1 MKTGRIEWHERC
13 NVERMMNQ
21 LTGLERATRLP
32 VHAFTAAAA
41 AAVFCGCYDAAH
53 VPSGN
58 SDAQPPAIGGPYPGL
73 PSVAPIGV
81 KVDKYADVPAA
92 SRGPA
97 IDPNKG
103 YRLQELGRD
112 LYMITNNAYQ
122 SMFLIHD
129 SGVVVVDAPPDYSA
143 SIPRAIAEVTTQPIT
158 HVIYSHS
165 HIDHIAGAKGLG
177 GRPVIIAHE
186 ETLRLLKRAADPNR
200 PLPSVTFSERYTL
213 TVGDQ
218 VLELSYHGNGH
229 EPGNIF
235 ILAPA
240 QRVLMVVDVI
250 FPGWMP
256 WRRFALAQDLPAY
269 FDQVEEIGRL
279 DWDTLVAGHVAR
291 TGTHADVAVQAEFN
305 RDVKAAAAKALATTE
320 PGAGLN
326 PLDRGNPW
334 AGFDNYID
342 RVAAQCVNTL
352 TTQWSARLA
361 AFDVY
366 VWDQCYA
373 MEQSLRIE

>member
-1 MKTGRIEWHERC
+1 MIDRARPIHSVEDQLVRIERGTQ
-13 NVERMMNQ
+13 R
-21 LTGLERATRLP
+21 P
-32 VHAFTAAAA
+32 VLAFTMAAAA
-41 AAVFCGCYDAAH
+41 AMVCGCYHAAN

-58 SDAQPPAIGGPYPGL
+58 SDAQQPAHGDPYPSS
-73 PSVAPIGV
+73 PSIAPIGV
-81 KVDKYADVPAA
+81 KVDKYADVPAE
-92 SRGPA
+92 SQGPA
-97 IDPNKG
+97 IDPDKG
-103 YRLQELGRD
+103 YRLQELGRG
-112 LYMITNNAYQ
+112 LYMMTNNAYQ
-122 SMFLIHD
+122 SMLLVHD

-143 SIPRAIAEVTTQPIT
+143 SMPRAIAELTTKPIT
-158 HVIYSHS
+158 HIIYSHS

-177 GRPVIIAHE
+177 GSPVIIAHE
-186 ETLRLLKRAADPNR
+186 ETLRLLKRAADPHR
-200 PLPSVTFSERYTL
+200 PLPSVTFSEQYTL

-269 FDQVEEIGRL
+269 FEQVEEIGRL
-279 DWDTLVAGHVAR
+279 DWDTLVSGHVAR
-291 TGTHADVAVQAEFN
+291 TGTHADVALQAEFN

-320 PGAGLN
+320 PGVGLN
-326 PLDRGNPW
+326 PLDKDNPW

-342 RVAAQCVNTL
+342 RVAAQCVDTL